1 MRAISHAL
9 LADELAKPLTILEL
23 GCGSGTFLQE
33 IARARQQDLLIGT
46 DRHPLALAHASHV
59 LAEQPENVYLP
70 AVQFVQSDLH
80 QLPFADQRF
89 RLLLA
94 FDVYDQ
100 KGVDLALALQ
110 ESYRVLQREGQ
121 LLLRVSAYP
130 WLMSVHDTA
139 FNTGQRFRRQT
150 LVAALQRAGFSPVRI
165 TYANTL
171 LAPAVILLRLLQRWS
186 FLPHSSALYTDSRAN
201 RLLATLLHGEARWL
215 RHHNLPGGISLY
227 VQARKE
233 A

>member
-9 LADELAKPLTILEL
+9 LADALAMPLTILEL
-23 GCGSGTFLQE
+23 GCGTGTFLQE
-33 IARARQQDLLIGT
+33 VAARSQHGLLVGT
-46 DRHPLALAHASHV
+46 DRHPLALAHACHQV
-59 LAEQPENVYLP
+59 AEQPQSADLP
-70 AVQFVQSDLH
+70 PVQFVQSDLH
-80 QLPFADQRF
+80 QLPFPDQRF

-130 WLMSVHDTA
+130 WLMSVHDEA
-139 FNTGQRFRRQT
+139 FNTAQRFQRQT
-150 LVAALQRAGFSPVRI
+150 LIGALEGAGLSPVRI

-171 LAPAVILLRLLQRWS
+171 LAPAVILLRLLQRWAL
-186 FLPHSSALYTDSRAN
+186 LPHSSALYTDSLTN
-201 RLLATLLHGEARWL
+201 RLLAALLHGEAHWL

-227 VQARKE
+227 VQARR
-233 A
+233 AG